1 MKINHPVTNRE
12 RHVTEQ
18 HNILSTTDLKGAI
31 TYINPDFIE
40 ISGFTDEEL
49 CGKNHNIVRH
59 PDMPPAAF
67 ESLWRSVKA
76 GAPWMGLVK
85 NRCKNGDH
93 YWIDAFVM
101 PIQRD
106 GVKFEYQSVR
116 TQAKREWVARAEPIY
131 KRLLEGKGFKPGLPG
146 RIKLS
151 HKLMTGNLLALL
163 PAVIF
168 GLMPL
173 PASFNGA
180 GLALTALLIIGINLL
195 LMRPFSKLV
204 KRAREIYDQPA
215 MQRIYTGRDDEIG
228 QIQLALKM
236 QGSQIRAVVG
246 RLSDAT
252 QKLSGLAAVTAGTSA
267 QANQSVERQQTELT
281 MVATAMTEMVATVQ
295 EIARNTVMASE
306 ATVAGQQETATGR
319 EVVEQTI
326 AAINTLSEEIR
337 QAAVV
342 ITDLSSQ
349 SEAVVKV
356 LEVIK
361 GIAEQTNLL
370 ALNAAIEAARAGEN
384 GRGFAVVADEVRTL
398 AGRTTESAS
407 EIEAMI
413 EGLQSGSREAVQV
426 MQQSRAKAEESVDLA
441 ARTGTALD
449 SISGVIDRITDMNHQ
464 IATASEEQSS
474 VAEEINH
481 NIVNINQVADNTSEG
496 AKHSVEATQKMVDAI
511 ERLDN
516 LVAQFMR

>member
-12 RHVTEQ
+12 RHVSEQ
-18 HNILSTTDLKGAI
+18 HNILSTTNLKGAI

-40 ISGFTDEEL
+40 ISGFTEEEL
-49 CGKNHNIVRH
+49 CDKNHNIVRH

-67 ESLWRSVKA
+67 ESLWNSVKA
-76 GAPWMGLVK
+76 GKPWMGLVK

-101 PIQRD
+101 PIEKD

-116 TQAKREWVARAEPIY
+116 TKAKRKWVERAEPIY
-131 KRLLEGKGFKPGLPG
+131 KRLLEGKGFEPGLPG
-146 RIKLS
+146 RIKLNQ
-151 HKLMTGNLLALL
+151 KLIAGNLLALL
-163 PAVIF
+163 PALISNLV
-168 GLMPL
+168 
-173 PASFNGA
+173 PAFASLSEIGFV
-180 GLALTALLIIGINLL
+180 LTALLIIGVNFQ
-195 LMRPFSKLV
+195 LMRPFGQLV
-204 KRAREIYDQPA
+204 NSAREIYEQPA

-236 QGSQIRAVVG
+236 QNSQINAIVG

-252 QKLSGLAAVTAGTSA
+252 QRLSELASVTSA
-267 QANQSVERQQTELT
+267 TSVQANEGIAKQQSELS

-295 EIARNTVMASE
+295 EIARNTAMASE
-306 ATVAGQQETATGR
+306 AAMTGQQETATGR

-326 AAINTLSEEIR
+326 AAINALSDEIQ

-342 ITDLSSQ
+342 ITDLSNQ

-370 ALNAAIEAARAGEN
+370 ALNAAIEAARAGAN

-413 EGLQSGSREAVQV
+413 EGLQSGSRDAVQV
-426 MQQSRAKAEESVDLA
+426 MEHSRTQANDSVELA
-441 ARTGTALD
+441 AKTGTALD
-449 SISGVIDRITDMNHQ
+449 SISSVIDKITDMNHQ
-464 IATASEEQSS
+464 IATASEEQST
-474 VAEEINH
+474 VAEEINQ
-481 NIVNINQVADNTSEG
+481 NIVNINQVADDTSEG
-496 AKHSVEATQKMVDAI
+496 ANRSVEATLQIEAAI
-511 ERLDN
+511 ERLEN
-516 LVAQFMR
+516 LVVQFRH